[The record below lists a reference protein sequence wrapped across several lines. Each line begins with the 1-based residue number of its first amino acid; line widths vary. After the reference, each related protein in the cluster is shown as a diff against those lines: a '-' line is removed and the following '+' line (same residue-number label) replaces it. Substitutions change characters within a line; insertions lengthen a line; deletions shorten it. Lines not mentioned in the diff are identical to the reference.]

1 MSESNRKLDNPAR
14 ENFAQH
20 YALYGN
26 ASAAARRVQISPN
39 TATNWLK
46 DPDVKERIDFIVEQ
60 YWIEEAAI
68 RRACGPTYVLTTMR
82 DMIEDEE
89 MENGVR
95 ARVVHDLADIN
106 GMFASK
112 KEETRNDVAV
122 KVFVVPDSS
131 KLGLHTQDTGATINP
146 TDSGSP
152 LQPQLADEV
161 NEEPAVITMAQALP
175 VPKKT
180 IVLPPGGMK

>member
-1 MSESNRKLDNPAR
+1 MSEANKKLDNPAR

-26 ASAAARRVQISPN
+26 ASAAARLVQISPN
-39 TATNWLK
+39 TASKWLQ

-60 YWIEEAAI
+60 HWLEEAAI
-68 RRACGPTYVLTTMR
+68 RRECGPAYVLTTMR

-131 KLGLHTQDTGATINP
+131 KLGLHTQDTGATINT
-146 TDSGSP
+146 TDSAP
-152 LQPQLADEV
+152 PIQPQLADEV
-161 NEEPAVITMAQALP
+161 NEEPAVIPMAQALP